1 MKGNIIK
8 QDGQDYLKFDR
19 MKMRIS
25 LGNAKLHLGNLFSGG
40 NLGTITNDIIN
51 ENTDVFLNEIRPSLE
66 NSLSEKFT
74 EIANKITLKFTYQEL
89 FPLN

>member
-1 MKGNIIK
+1 MKGNLIK
-8 QDGQDYLKFDR
+8 QNGQDYLKFER

-25 LGNAKLHLGNLFSGG
+25 LGHAKLHLGNLFSGSS
-40 NLGTITNDIIN
+40 LGTITNDVIN
-51 ENTDVFLNEIRPSLE
+51 ENTDLFLNEIRPSIE

-89 FPLN
+89 FP

>member
-1 MKGNIIK
+1 MKGNIIQ

-25 LGNAKLHLGNLFSGG
+25 LGIAKLHLGNLFSGG
-40 NLGTITNDIIN
+40 SLGAITNDIIN
-51 ENTDVFLNEIRPSLE
+51 ENTDLFLNEIRPSIE

-89 FPLN
+89 FP